1 MSSHHFV
8 REGQEPA
15 LFISDPSSLTLA
27 EPLLEWAPVVI
38 VSDNALPDVLK
49 WKIKIDVILIRQDAA
64 RVDVERIVRQEPIEF
79 LYYQEVDD
87 IPNVVVAFLKQRK
100 CRGLNILAHASP
112 GIFDRWMLNVNE
124 LEISIIDA
132 STKWSAIQ
140 STFQK
145 WLPKKTKL
153 TVHSPRKA
161 FLNVTGLMRDTDQ
174 SFLTESDGIISLQS
188 DEPFW
193 LGELLEG

>member
-15 LFISDPSSLTLA
+15 LLISDPLSLTLA

-49 WKIKIDVILIRQDAA
+49 WKIKIDVILSQQDAA
-64 RVDVERIVRQEPIEF
+64 LSDVEKIVFQGPVEF
-79 LYYQEVDD
+79 LYYRRAED
-87 IPNVVVAFLKQRK
+87 IPNVVVAFLRQRK
-100 CRGLNILAHASP
+100 YRGLTILAQASP
-112 GIFDRWMLNVNE
+112 GIFDRWMLNINV

-132 STKWSAIQ
+132 NTKWSAIQ

-153 TVHSPRKA
+153 TVHSPRKGS
-161 FLNVTGLMRDTDQ
+161 LKVTGLTRDTDQ
-174 SFLTESDGIISLQS
+174 SFLTENDGIVFLQS

-193 LGELLEG
+193 LGESLEG